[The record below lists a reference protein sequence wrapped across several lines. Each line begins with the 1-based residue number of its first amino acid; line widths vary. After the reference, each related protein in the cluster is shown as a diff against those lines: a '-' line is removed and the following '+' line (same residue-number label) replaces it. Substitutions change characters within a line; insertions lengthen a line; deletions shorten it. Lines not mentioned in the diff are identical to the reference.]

1 MAGFVGSSLF
11 AGGEALAAYRAN
23 DQYTHSFDYEG
34 RLRPDLLAEANQYSR
49 RARVFAI
56 AAGASLVTS
65 IILLIVFPQH
75 PDTMLVG
82 GSGGDAP
89 VLLRF

>member
-1 MAGFVGSSLF
+1 MLG
-11 AGGEALAAYRAN
+11 AYRAN
-23 DQYTHSFDYEG
+23 DHYTHSFEYEG
-34 RLRPDLLAEANQYSR
+34 RLRPELLAEANQYSR

-65 IILLIVFPQH
+65 IILLMVFPEH

-82 GSGGDAP
+82 GSGGDAA
-89 VLLRF
+89 VLVRF